1 MRWPIELRLG
11 GSPAAAPPPVA
22 FPRDRPS
29 SVVGFLSD
37 LSRNPKEA
45 FTFVLIIG
53 GILMIATLCFA
64 GVCIAVIAAARG
76 IKGIPLRYIL
86 SVGISGASLLTLAAS
101 LITRWIRRLVRALHD
116 RAATESRQGH
126 N

>member
-11 GSPAAAPPPVA
+11 GSPPPATPPVA
-22 FPRDRPS
+22 LPQDRPS

-45 FTFVLIIG
+45 FTFVMIIG
-53 GILMIATLCFA
+53 GILVITALCFT
-64 GVCIAVIAAARG
+64 GVCVAVITAARG

-101 LITRWIRRLVRALHD
+101 LITRWIRRSVRAS
-116 RAATESRQGH
+116 RANGATERTQGDS
-126 N
+126 